1 MVSESAFWDLWH
13 KTGDAFAVVLDDMA
27 LEELLLNE
35 VMEAFAG
42 KVDGTLVRGIE
53 SGSEVLGSGKVE
65 KANEGDKVVSAEA
78 SPVNGKLKV
87 AEMENGCY

>member
-13 KTGDAFAVVLDDMA
+13 KMGDAFAVVLDDMA

-42 KVDGTLVRGIE
+42 KVDGTLVGGIK
-53 SGSEVLGSGKVE
+53 SGSEVLGSEKVE
-65 KANEGDKVVSAEA
+65 KANEGDKVILAEA
-78 SPVNGKLKV
+78 SPVNGKLEV
-87 AEMENGCY
+87 AEMENGRY